1 MKLLRNFCLL
11 LITGTAFANQT
22 VMVDPHFSPY
32 SGSANL
38 IFVQDLMIQ
47 GEDALFKKSN
57 RNSTMKVWGR
67 TFEQF
72 LFWYNI
78 NMLAD
83 VTQHEVFGHGYRL
96 RELGYHPKKYTIS
109 PWGGA
114 TYFNTK
120 EYYRMTVGESLA
132 ITVAGLEAEQI
143 LARDLKMQWMAKGE
157 IDGRLATLYNQAQQ
171 SIFWY
176 TLITHLGRLKGDS
189 DSGNDVKAYM
199 YFHNHSY
206 PDGELTHGKLI
217 RWTIFNWL
225 DPMTFYSYY
234 SFFYY
239 IAEGKPWKFPML
251 SFGDDLKYLPN
262 VKIGYAPYAP
272 EAYLENFFLYK
283 GNPLYFYFKGGNR
296 SFGLG
301 FAYDHLYSGRRGS
314 LGFKFDGWNQ
324 AVFNTPVTVEELLD
338 TGTAFRPELNKRRWG
353 AALSVTGRLN
363 LFSKLALFSELGG
376 KTSGYLPGYG
386 LDREIVA
393 RVGLT
398 FGRNSLRQKTTA
410 EDKMYEQN
418 LRSNNEKN

>member
-11 LITGTAFANQT
+11 LITGSAFANQT
-22 VMVDPHFSPY
+22 VMVDPYFSPY

-47 GEDALFKKSN
+47 GEDAFFTKSN
-57 RNSTMKVWGR
+57 KDSTMKVWGR
-67 TFEQF
+67 GFEQF

-96 RELGYHPKKYTIS
+96 RELGYHPKKYAVT
-109 PWGGA
+109 PWWGA
-114 TYFNTK
+114 TYFKDK
-120 EYYRMTVGESLA
+120 EYYQLTVGEMLA
-132 ITVAGLEAEQI
+132 VTVAGLEAEQI

-176 TLITHLGRLKGDS
+176 TWITHLGKLKGDGP
-189 DSGNDVKAYM
+189 DGNDVKSYM

-206 PDGELTHGKLI
+206 PDGELTHGKLL
-217 RWTIFNWL
+217 RWTLFNWL

-239 IAEGKPWKFPML
+239 IAEGKPWKFPMF

-272 EAYLENFFLYK
+272 EAYLENYFLYK
-283 GNPLYFYFKGGNR
+283 GNPLYFYFKGGKR
-296 SFGLG
+296 SFGIGL
-301 FAYDHLYSGRRGS
+301 AYDHLYSGRRGS

-324 AVFNTPVTVEELLD
+324 GVFNTPVTVQELLD
-338 TGTAFRPELNKRRWG
+338 TGTAFRPSLNKRRWG

-386 LDREIVA
+386 LDREIIA
-393 RVGLT
+393 RIGLT
-398 FGRNSLRQKTTA
+398 FGSNSLRQKTTA
-410 EDKMYEQN
+410 EDKMNEQK
-418 LRSNNEKN
+418 LGSHNEEG